1 MCVYGGA
8 VFVSRY
14 FILDGRTATLRYYK
28 GKGDKPSK
36 ALGAI
41 SLNGKTTVEQAPNE
55 REFSFKVV
63 GGGGGTLV
71 AQATDAAAL
80 GHWMRDIMS
89 VISMLS
95 SVQSFL
101 PPQHQLT
108 LAQVKNHVNDLQN
121 SVICLTTMISS
132 YDVSKGA
139 HLKTARIM
147 SKIQSAMDGVRSRAK
162 SRINKDDG
170 SGGGGKD
177 GGGGGGGGMD
187 AATAAKIAAGNAQVA
202 AQLEELRQ
210 HVLELQTNASRD
222 KHKMATQL
230 TEIGALNLKVVQSAK
245 VKSACCCGGKEI
257 LHYPLPFVSSS
268 SPNINCRHEIWRQ
281 HIHPFTDMIF
291 TIPSPPTIVF

>member
-1 MCVYGGA
+1 MCVYDGA
-8 VFVSRY
+8 VSMPRY

-41 SLNGKTTVEQAPNE
+41 SLNGKTTVEQAPDE
-55 REFSFKVV
+55 REFSFKVL

-108 LAQVKNHVNDLQN
+108 LAQVKNHANDLQN

-162 SRINKDDG
+162 SRIHKDGG
-170 SGGGGKD
+170 SGGGGKGS
-177 GGGGGGGGMD
+177 GGGGGGLD
-187 AATAAKIAAGNAQVA
+187 AATAAKIAADNAQVA

-222 KHKMATQL
+222 KHNMATQL

-245 VKSACCCGGKEI
+245 VNIACCCRI
-257 LHYPLPFVSSS
+257 LLLV
-268 SPNINCRHEIWRQ
+268 
-281 HIHPFTDMIF
+281 
-291 TIPSPPTIVF
+291 